1 MELQNGRRRV
11 AWMQDGRRTDVY
23 VRTVRFNTDAL
34 DRSLSAL
41 GKMAIGRRH
50 CATPLELYNED
61 DESPITM
68 FVGVC

>member
-1 MELQNGRRRV
+1 MDGV
-11 AWMQDGRRTDVY
+11 ARMQDGGQTSTY

-34 DRSLSAL
+34 DRSL

-50 CATPLELYNED
+50 CAIPLELYNED

-68 FVGVC
+68 FAGVC